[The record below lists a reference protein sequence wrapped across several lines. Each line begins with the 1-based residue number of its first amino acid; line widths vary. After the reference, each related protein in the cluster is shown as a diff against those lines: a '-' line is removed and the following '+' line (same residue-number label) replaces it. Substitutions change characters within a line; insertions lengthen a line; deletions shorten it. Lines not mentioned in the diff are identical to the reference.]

1 MKFNVNQ
8 QDLQQALNYCQGV
21 IEKRSTLPIL
31 SNILLDVSNSKLIIT
46 ATDLDLIFVHQL
58 NNIEVLEEG
67 KTTTTSSIM
76 YDIVRKFSSGKKIN
90 LSLTDISKLQV
101 ESEKSIFNLNCI
113 SATEFPLTDENFNE
127 NEFVI
132 KSKQLLKLLNKCK
145 FSVSNDETRHYLSG
159 IYFHQTEVEDKNY
172 LTAVA
177 TDSHRMSISKIRLDQ
192 KIDFEPIIL
201 PKKTIFQLCSLLDS
215 YDGDVKVSNLKSKIK
230 FELNNSILIS
240 KLIDGKFPNY
250 IQVIPKN
257 NQKKLEIDL
266 KLFLN
271 SVDRVASVSLDKKD
285 GVKFNLSKDILDLSV
300 NNTNSGDGKETLN
313 VKFDH
318 DLEISI
324 EADQSYGNG
333 FLLPLGPLRELPSR
347 LNQVDFKVYHT
358 YTERNQNYTMKYV
371 IDELEN
377 PYHGVSIK
385 LCKWANEKV
394 IHAIS
399 AIGSPKRFYNL
410 LEQSGFI
417 LANTTSLL
425 DHEHIPRSYFEETKE
440 STIFI
445 TEKDATK
452 LKNYSNPKIW
462 VVKVKMV
469 LNKPINKLIEEKIAP
484 LVKPV
489 C

>member
-31 SNILLDVSNSKLIIT
+31 SNILLDASNSKLTIT
-46 ATDLDLIFVHQL
+46 ATDLDLIFIHQL
-58 NNIEVLEEG
+58 NNVEILDEG

-76 YDIVRKFSSGKKIN
+76 YDIIRKLTSGKKIN
-90 LSLTDISKLQV
+90 LTLTDVSKLQV

-127 NEFVI
+127 NEFII

-159 IYFHQTEVEDKNY
+159 IYIHQTEVEDNNY

-177 TDSHRMSISKIRLDQ
+177 TDSHRMSISKIRLDE
-192 KIDFEPIIL
+192 KIEFDPIIL

-285 GVKFNLSKDILDLSV
+285 GVKFNLSNDTLNLSV

-318 DLEISI
+318 DLEISF
-324 EADQSYGNG
+324 N
-333 FLLPLGPLRELPSR
+333 SR
-347 LNQVDFKVYHT
+347 YL
-358 YTERNQNYTMKYV
+358 
-371 IDELEN
+371 IDVASQLDGDRVEIFFN
-377 PYHGVSIK
+377 DT
-385 LCKWANEKV
+385 
-394 IHAIS
+394 
-399 AIGSPKRFYNL
+399 GSPAL
-410 LEQSGFI
+410 I
-417 LANTTSLL
+417 
-425 DHEHIPRSYFEETKE
+425 
-440 STIFI
+440 
-445 TEKDATK
+445 KDPGDFDSI
-452 LKNYSNPKIW
+452 Y
-462 VVKVKMV
+462 VVMPMKG
-469 LNKPINKLIEEKIAP
+469 
-484 LVKPV
+484 
-489 C
+489 